1 MEERDLAKN
10 VIIKE
15 IKVSNAQ
22 RIIINGVEQPNEQI
36 VPVICCPKCGRVLM
50 QFNPGTDDIDILKYL
65 SEYNDEL
72 QDAVKYCQ
80 SCGQRLS
87 FPLII
92 EGQANE

>member
-1 MEERDLAKN
+1 MEERDLAKK

-22 RIIINGVEQPNEQI
+22 RVVINGVEQPNEQI
-36 VPVICCPKCGRVLM
+36 VSVICCPKCGRVLM
-50 QFNPGTDDIDILKYL
+50 QFNSGTDDVDIIKYL
-65 SEYNDEL
+65 SEHNTEL
-72 QDAVKYCQ
+72 QNDIKYCQ

-92 EGQANE
+92 EGQTN